1 MKSLVLK
8 DLFNI
13 GHNAKSMLFI
23 LVVFAVALIPFSG
36 VEGYIFVCAILCSM
50 MIVTTFSFDD
60 SSKWTRYAMIM
71 PVSKKELVAGKFM
84 VLAIFCAIGSLF
96 GLIIGFIGGLI
107 TDKIVLDIVGIG
119 ELLFLTLVAWV
130 ISLIFGSMSIP
141 LVFKFGAEKG
151 RVLLLVSFLIPAGIC
166 FGIYQLLT
174 MLGSCIDR
182 PDCIYSSLLLTASGV
197 GMVLCDVS
205 NQLSHFCKA
214 RALISI
220 GRYLYGKQKI

>member
-130 ISLIFGSMSIP
+130 SPLFWKYVNSSCVQVWRRKRPCSAISIIP
-141 LVFKFGAEKG
+141 HSG
-151 RVLLLVSFLIPAGIC
+151 RDLLWNISAS
-166 FGIYQLLT
+166 YYA
-174 MLGSCIDR
+174 GSCIDR

-220 GRYLYGKQKI
+220 GRYLYGKKI